1 MGEGSA
7 RRCQSP
13 KLALDTTSLPWET
26 DSVRGVS
33 LVCPGGSIPRYS
45 RGLGS
50 LIDSEAPFM
59 DRCSQT

>member
-7 RRCQSP
+7 RRRQSP
-13 KLALDTTSLPWET
+13 ELALDTTSRPWET
-26 DSVRGVS
+26 DSVRCAS
-33 LVCPGGSIPRYS
+33 LVCPGDSNPRYS